1 MADIIPLIF
10 QHHASRPKKSDTYEQ
25 SASFSP
31 SRLLNDIRYARACL
45 SAWATRLVGDHA
57 YFCVGKMARKTRTEA
72 KSRRHLCAT
81 TNGRAKNTGVV
92 KWEDV
97 DFTMEGLAN
106 QYKAEDELLWYMTE
120 CFPASHKKGKVVIQV
135 DAISSFITSRNR
147 VSDSTARNA
156 LTTLT
161 DVSLNALKE
170 KVRDA
175 TARGETEYEKISDNV
190 QRIDWEHMDNVT
202 NLHFVRVLVDFST
215 RLNPLSFQVSAR
227 FRTALTKHRL
237 KSQKKH
243 LQPLSTNSE
252 QQMEN
257 KGYQAGFRD
266 FDEQMGIE
274 PEKCDD
280 LLSWN
285 RADGGGHGML
295 MREKMI
301 QVTTIKD
308 VYVFYRNTISTPET
322 WHTKSTKLN
331 STASNHYGPAAS
343 LDPSSLSR
351 SSNAAHMRHP
361 TDLKKCD
368 FYPTSHSMTI
378 IWEARVLDCWW

>member
-1 MADIIPLIF
+1 KKIDDVLKTWGFRSLSDFLAALFHPRTHGQKETRSKTHRQVVSAFLKGRSTRSMADIIPLIF
-10 QHHASRPKKSDTYEQ
+10 QHHASRPKKSDTNEQ

-31 SRLLNDIRYARACL
+31 SRLLSDIQYARACL

-72 KSRRHLCAT
+72 KT
-81 TNGRAKNTGVV
+81 KNTGVV

-120 CFPASHKKGKVVIQV
+120 CFPASHKKGKVVVKKSRPHSVIQV
-135 DAISSFITSRNR
+135 DVISSFITSRNR
-147 VSDSTARNA
+147 YASGDLGLPLGLWLFTCQAHINVKRVFCRFGYSVSDSTARNA

-161 DVSLNALKE
+161 DWQTMTVESLY
-170 KVRDA
+170 D
-175 TARGETEYEKISDNV
+175 S
-190 QRIDWEHMDNVT
+190 IDWEHMDNVT
-202 NLHFVRVLVDFST
+202 NLHFVRVLVDFSP
-215 RLNPLSFQVSAR
+215 RLNPLSSQVSAR

-237 KSQKKH
+237 ESQKKH

-252 QQMEN
+252 QQMGN
-257 KGYQAGFRD
+257 KGHQAGFRD

-295 MREKMI
+295 MR
-301 QVTTIKD
+301 
-308 VYVFYRNTISTPET
+308 
-322 WHTKSTKLN
+322 
-331 STASNHYGPAAS
+331 
-343 LDPSSLSR
+343 
-351 SSNAAHMRHP
+351 
-361 TDLKKCD
+361 
-368 FYPTSHSMTI
+368 
-378 IWEARVLDCWW
+378 